1 MANNSYKPALQ
12 KLLTE
17 TTFKDY
23 PGDIEKTL
31 AAFDVSDLAHTFVDT
46 AFLISAITFVGEE
59 RWLQGKNST
68 KEILFS
74 KFIKKLFKEELSPVR
89 FLHDFF
95 EESSLEG
102 IAQASR
108 NAVLI
113 EDAVVNLIS
122 KKSKEDLRIFSTTT
136 LKLMSELF
144 ELEHQLSMAKQE
156 LGLHLGLSL
165 YRTFDKLDLVFNLD
179 YMADKGMVSPIGN
192 TERLYEGAGVG
203 VQSGYSTAV
212 TALRYLNLKKGSRFV
227 DLGSGYGRVGLV
239 VGLMRPDI
247 EVIGYEYVPHRVNIA
262 TTAAQ
267 KLDIDKHVT
276 FLVQDLS
283 APDFKIPIA
292 DTYYIYD
299 SFSEDTYQHV
309 ISQLLKIAME
319 RKITI
324 VTKGNARQRFE
335 TPEQKPHWS
344 SPQELDNGNL
354 CFFRSH

>member
-17 TTFKDY
+17 TKFVDF

-31 AAFDVSDLAHTFVDT
+31 ATFDISDLAHAFVDT
-46 AFLISAITFVGEE
+46 AFLVSAITFVGEE
-59 RWLQGKNST
+59 RWIQGQNST
-68 KEILFS
+68 KEIVFA

-89 FLHDFF
+89 FLHEFF

-113 EDAVVNLIS
+113 EDAVIKLARR
-122 KKSKEDLRIFSTTT
+122 KTKEDLRVFSATA

-144 ELEHQLSMAKQE
+144 ELEHQLTMAKQE

-165 YRTFDKLDLVFNLD
+165 YRTFDKLDVVFNLD
-179 YMADKGMVSPIGN
+179 YLADKGMVSPVEN

-212 TALRYLNLKKGSRFV
+212 TALRYLNLKKGSRFI

-239 VGLMRPDI
+239 VGLMRPDV
-247 EVIGYEYVPHRVNIA
+247 EVIGYEYVPHRVQIA

-267 KLDIDKHVT
+267 NLDIDKHVT

-283 APDFKIPIA
+283 APDFKIPLA

-299 SFSEDTYQHV
+299 SFSDDTYNHV
-309 ISQLLKIAME
+309 ISQLLEIAAQ

-324 VTKGNARQRFE
+324 VTKGNARFRFE
-335 TPEQKPHWS
+335 TPEQKTKWS